1 MCRFEATNIYATMN
15 EVERVLAIKDG
26 DHQAFINLYNEYW
39 SQVYDF
45 IGCILLQLLMQ
56 RKLFRMCL

>member
-45 IGCILLQLLMQ
+45 SQIG
-56 RKLFRMCL
+56 RAHV

>member
-26 DHQAFINLYNEYW
+26 DHQAFIKR
-39 SQVYDF
+39 
-45 IGCILLQLLMQ
+45 ILESGV
-56 RKLFRMCL
+56 